1 MVVLDRREFFTRVV
15 KYLIE
20 GIVVSLAAYIV
31 PTAAECRLSIES
43 ILGIGLVAATVFSV
57 CDLLMPSVS
66 TPVRYGVFGGYGLRL
81 SGLSGL
87 SRQS

>member
-1 MVVLDRREFFTRVV
+1 MVGLDRREFFTRVV

-20 GIVVSLAAYIV
+20 GIVVSLAAYII
-31 PTAAECRLSIES
+31 PTVDKCRLSIQS
-43 ILGIGLVAATVFSV
+43 ILGIGLIAATIFSV

-66 TPVRYGVFGGYGLRL
+66 TPIRYGVFGGYGLRL

-87 SRQS
+87 P